1 MHNHEIFSKSIKSE
15 NEVFPHEIAQI
26 TGTITN
32 PCDIQ
37 YVEIVLNND
46 QRELVQISNKG
57 LYKHLIRLKKESV
70 NKIELIY
77 CGAKKTV
84 LIDHKECYPITVDVV
99 PLYVI
104 NKNHNGK
111 FQSTS
116 EDQCNNTETAL
127 TKIDLALELIQ
138 CVISSKFVENGLERK
153 CFNLK
158 KCEIFN
164 SDLEVEEAQK
174 KDQWDLYN
182 LMATEIYKKKGGEI
196 CGKTKFVAFI
206 SCTKYLGVTEEEYSY
221 AKVKLRTLAYPSLGG
236 GFLCLLGTGC
246 FYSWPNE
253 LKEVIPAFSN
263 KTIVDIE
270 QVLDDS
276 NYRKTYGGCF
286 STTLGSLLHEIC
298 HTWDLAHTAT
308 GMMGN
313 DIDFIHRFFLNQNFT
328 DVMPERNVKSCNL
341 VPNNQPNILPHHR
354 KLTKLKKPGGNFLN
368 KYHQQKD
375 SDMTF
380 FEQNCLVTLYY
391 HKWFNNNYSTT
402 HSEITFDNDIRAIKT
417 KCSLIKLVEIRELD
431 TKNSLLIK
439 YWSFLDNDVDEFNIP
454 VDIKLEQVTLFAI
467 DDCGNILKR
476 DFC

>member
-1 MHNHEIFSKSIKSE
+1 MHNHEILLKSIKSE
-15 NEVFPHEIAQI
+15 IEVFSNEIAQI
-26 TGTITN
+26 NGTISN
-32 PCDIQ
+32 PCNIQ

-46 QRELVQISNKG
+46 HRDLVQISNKG
-57 LYKHLIRLKKESV
+57 VYKHLIRLKKESV

-77 CGAKKTV
+77 CDATKHV
-84 LIDHKECYPITVDVV
+84 IIEHKECYPITLDVV
-99 PLYVI
+99 PLYII
-104 NKNHNGK
+104 NKNHDGK

-116 EDQCNNTETAL
+116 EDQCNDTETAL
-127 TKIDLALELIQ
+127 TKINLALELIQ
-138 CVISSKFVENGLERK
+138 CVISSKFVENGLKRK

-158 KCEIFN
+158 KCEVFD
-164 SDLEVEEAQK
+164 SDLDVEEAQK

-182 LMATEIYKKKGGEI
+182 LMATEIYKKKGGDI

-206 SCTKYLGVTEEEYSY
+206 SCTKYLGVTKDDYSY
-221 AKVKLRTLAYPSLGG
+221 ANAKLRTLANPSLGG
-236 GFLCLLGTGC
+236 GFICLLGTGC
-246 FYSWPNE
+246 LYSWPKN
-253 LKEVIPAFSN
+253 LMEVIPAFSN
-263 KTIVDIE
+263 KTIVNIE

-341 VPNNQPNILPHHR
+341 VPNKQPNIHPHQR

-380 FEQNCLVTLYY
+380 FEHNCLMTLYY
-391 HKWFNNNYSTT
+391 HKWFNNYNTI
-402 HSEITFDNDIRAIKT
+402 HSEITFDNNGRAIKT
-417 KCSLIKLVEIRELD
+417 CCSFIKLVEIRELD

-439 YWSFLDNDVDEFNIP
+439 FWSFIDNDVVKFSIP
-454 VDIKLEQVTLFAI
+454 SEINLEQVTLFAI
-467 DDCGNILKR
+467 DDSGNIFKK
-476 DFC
+476 DFR